1 MQNSERLLI
10 QVSQPVLCVLQHA
23 MAVLAFKADTQ
34 CSAYK
39 DLFAESQWKLLE
51 ELFYQELYRLNNL
64 TSQSLLAIHLQV
76 THIWLTGKMRDHH
89 KRLPEMWC
97 RHTIACCL

>member
-1 MQNSERLLI
+1 M
-10 QVSQPVLCVLQHA
+10 CVLQHA
-23 MAVLAFKADTQ
+23 MAILAFKADTQ

-64 TSQSLLAIHLQV
+64 TSHSLLAIHLQV
-76 THIWLTGKMRDHH
+76 THMWLTSKVYNHH
-89 KRLPEMWC
+89 EMLLEILC
-97 RHTIACCL
+97 RPSTACCLW

>member
-1 MQNSERLLI
+1 
-10 QVSQPVLCVLQHA
+10 
-23 MAVLAFKADTQ
+23 MAILAFKADTQ

-39 DLFAESQWKLLE
+39 DLYAESQWKLLE

-76 THIWLTGKMRDHH
+76 IHPGCMTPNTN
-89 KRLPEMWC
+89 
-97 RHTIACCL
+97 